1 MGKCVFWGQKFV
13 FLIKIDENWKFSFT
27 LWDTW

>member
-1 MGKCVFWGQKFV
+1 LGAKIG

-27 LWDTW
+27 LWDTG